1 MVDLSKEFKDIQ
13 SIVKDGT
20 SQNKVKQTIAKHEA
34 QEKFDQYRDE
44 AADIAQQA
52 KEQASQWFET
62 GRNHAQDWVETGRD
76 YASDLHQSASH
87 MSNSVQSYWDKH
99 SSHLYAI
106 AIALLGIKLIRNL
119 KKLGK

>member
-1 MVDLSKEFKDIQ
+1 MADLRNEVKELKEIIEASASQDGIQ
-13 SIVKDGT
+13 RALPK
-20 SQNKVKQTIAKHEA
+20 N
-34 QEKFDQYRDE
+34 
-44 AADIAQQA
+44 QA
-52 KEQASQWFET
+52 KAKVNQYKDDAGVLANQAKDQASQWLET
-62 GRNHAQDWVETGRD
+62 GKDYASDWVETGRD

>member
-20 SQNKVKQTIAKHEA
+20 SQNKIKQAVAKHEA
-34 QEKFDQYRDE
+34 QDKFNQYRDE
-44 AADIAQQA
+44 ASEVAQQA

-62 GRNHAQDWVETGRD
+62 GRSHAQDWVETGRD
-76 YASDLHQSASH
+76 YAYDFQDTASEVGH
-87 MSNSVQSYWDKH
+87 NVQNYWNRH

-106 AIALLGIKLIRNL
+106 AIALLGLKLVRNL
-119 KKLGK
+119 RKLTK